1 MKLSR
6 MSRVVLRSIQGLL
19 VLTLGSC
26 SGGSESGAGQP
37 LTSATAVTIA
47 GKVDDGAPTSP
58 LVNATCHFVESNG
71 TQGAQASTDR
81 NGEFHLLVLPER
93 QGFLSCTPPGMLHLA
108 LSTFVST
115 MGKVAG
121 ETIPAGRLEE
131 VSPRTTVI
139 ATLIAQEQPTNAPA
153 RKDALLAA
161 LAAGDPTLTPLVDAA
176 VVLFPPLQAAG
187 MDVNFETAAADSASE
202 APSASGGGT
211 EATAS
216 SPDGGASGAVS
227 DGAEASPVP
236 NAVCTFALQVDGEAF
251 VASVLQDLFAHG
263 RVTRPDLQRIAGQVN
278 QALAGRTQAITT
290 AFATRFPTGFGSP
303 LQTVATGADATYF
316 LAVPAGLEGFVR
328 CHPPAQDDL
337 ILATFVRARQAG
349 EPLTGQDVTPAATMF
364 SAHLAPT
371 LLEDLPTTQ
380 ANYLAD
386 IAGLQVG
393 VVQSN
398 GTISRFNMLNVDKVR
413 DVGVSWVAFAATS
426 LYASL
431 LKGALN
437 ADYLTAMQ
445 GLVVRG
451 TVDPAQ
457 LAQHPGV
464 SSQQAQAVADLV
476 NVSINDA
483 ARQVGAVPQVVLSTA
498 HIIVPVTAQGSGAS
512 LPGATVVLQSSTST
526 LQCSNCPAVTNQ
538 NGVATLTL
546 AGVPR
551 DQAVTVTLTASSP
564 RFAAKTVTTA
574 ILAVATVS
582 VPITL
587 SP

>member
-1 MKLSR
+1 
-6 MSRVVLRSIQGLL
+6 
-19 VLTLGSC
+19 
-26 SGGSESGAGQP
+26 
-37 LTSATAVTIA
+37 
-47 GKVDDGAPTSP
+47 
-58 LVNATCHFVESNG
+58 
-71 TQGAQASTDR
+71 
-81 NGEFHLLVLPER
+81 
-93 QGFLSCTPPGMLHLA
+93 
-108 LSTFVST
+108 
-115 MGKVAG
+115 
-121 ETIPAGRLEE
+121 
-131 VSPRTTVI
+131 
-139 ATLIAQEQPTNAPA
+139 
-153 RKDALLAA
+153 
-161 LAAGDPTLTPLVDAA
+161 
-176 VVLFPPLQAAG
+176 
-187 MDVNFETAAADSASE
+187 
-202 APSASGGGT
+202 
-211 EATAS
+211 
-216 SPDGGASGAVS
+216 
-227 DGAEASPVP
+227 
-236 NAVCTFALQVDGEAF
+236 
-251 VASVLQDLFAHG
+251 
-263 RVTRPDLQRIAGQVN
+263 
-278 QALAGRTQAITT
+278 
-290 AFATRFPTGFGSP
+290 
-303 LQTVATGADATYF
+303 
-316 LAVPAGLEGFVR
+316 
-328 CHPPAQDDL
+328 
-337 ILATFVRARQAG
+337 
-349 EPLTGQDVTPAATMF
+349 
-364 SAHLAPT
+364 
-371 LLEDLPTTQ
+371 
-380 ANYLAD
+380 
-386 IAGLQVG
+386 
-393 VVQSN
+393 
-398 GTISRFNMLNVDKVR
+398 
-413 DVGVSWVAFAATS
+413 
-426 LYASL
+426 

>member
-1 MKLSR
+1 M
-6 MSRVVLRSIQGLL
+6 VLRGIPGLL

-37 LTSATAVTIA
+37 LTPATAVTIA
-47 GKVDDGAPTSP
+47 GKVDDGAPSSP

-71 TQGAQASTDR
+71 TPGAQATTDR

-93 QGFLSCTPPGMLHLA
+93 QGFLSCTPPAMRHLA

-115 MGKVAG
+115 MGKGAG
-121 ETIPAGRLEE
+121 ETIPARGFEE

-139 ATLIAQEQPTNAPA
+139 ATLLAQEQPTNASA

-187 MDVNFETAAADSASE
+187 IDVSFETAAADSESGAPGASD
-202 APSASGGGT
+202 GGT
-211 EATAS
+211 EAAGS

-236 NAVCTFALQVDGEAF
+236 NAVCTFALQVDGEAL

-263 RVTRPDLQRIAGQVN
+263 RVTRPDIQRIAGQVN
-278 QALAGRTQAITT
+278 QALAGHTQAITT
-290 AFATRFPTGFGSP
+290 AFATRFPTGFGRP
-303 LQTVATGADATYF
+303 LQTVATGTDATYF
-316 LAVPAGLEGFVR
+316 LAVPAGLDGFVR

-337 ILATFVRARQAG
+337 LLATFVRARQAG
-349 EPLTGQDVTPAATMF
+349 EALTGQHVTPAATVF

-371 LLEDLPTTQ
+371 LLADLPTTQ
-380 ANYLAD
+380 ANYGAD

-393 VVQSN
+393 VTQSN
-398 GTISRFNMLNVDKVR
+398 GTIARFTMENVTLVR

-431 LKGALN
+431 LQGVIN

-476 NVSINDA
+476 NGSINEA
-483 ARQVGAVPQVVLSTA
+483 ARQVGADPQVVLSTA
-498 HIIVPVTAQGSGAS
+498 HLIVSVTAQGSGAS
-512 LPGATVVLQSSTST
+512 LPGATVVLHSPTST
-526 LQCSNCPAVTNQ
+526 LQCRNCPAVTNQ
-538 NGVATLTL
+538 NGVATLTV

-551 DQAVTVTLTASSP
+551 EQAVPVTLTASAP
-564 RFAAKTVTTA
+564 GLAARTVTTA